1 VTVLPRSAER
11 SSLLRFPLPGGVDV
25 VRLPSAVTDEVL
37 DEALRSEAAW
47 LLLDATGAEERT
59 ETVSALVASAVD
71 RSSRATSTTCLVCR
85 RRLLAGADEVAT
97 FATVEDACQA
107 RLLAD
112 AGFGTGWAP
121 VPRIVHRSRQLVAL

>member
-1 VTVLPRSAER
+1 MAVLPRSVER
-11 SSLLRFPLPGGVDV
+11 GSLLRFPLPGGVDA

-59 ETVSALVASAVD
+59 ETVSALVVSAVD
-71 RSSRATSTTCLVCR
+71 RSSRAASTTCLVCR
-85 RRLLAGADEVAT
+85 RRRPTLADGVAA

-112 AGFGTGWAP
+112 AGFGAGWAP
-121 VPRIVHRSRQLVAL
+121 VPVVVHPSRGLVAL

>member
-1 VTVLPRSAER
+1 
-11 SSLLRFPLPGGVDV
+11 VDA

-59 ETVSALVASAVD
+59 ATVSALVASAVE
-71 RSSRATSTTCLVCR
+71 RSSRAASTTCLVCR
-85 RRLLAGADEVAT
+85 RRLPAGADEVAT

-121 VPRIVHRSRQLVAL
+121 APIVLHRSRQLVAL